1 MLTKDKEY
9 DQNTQSIKTVII
21 EGETWYRITDL
32 PEGEPIIETKPEQTF
47 VEPTLEER
55 VNAIE
60 NLELERVING

>member
-21 EGETWYRITDL
+21 EGITWYRITDL
-32 PEGEPIIETKPEQTF
+32 PENEPIIETKPEQTF